1 MLGLPLAGVVVAG
14 LGSDWGIAIDAASFA
29 VAALFFGLVRIPAVE
44 RAAPGGRSVLRD
56 LIDGWQ
62 AFIARTW
69 LWVVVAAFGVLN
81 MAFAGGV
88 TVLGPVVADETVGR
102 RAWGFVLGA
111 EAAGFL
117 IGGLFALRLR
127 MRRLL
132 LFGVVCMLPLA
143 LPLFALAA
151 HTSLPG
157 LLVAFFVSGL
167 GVEQFAV
174 AWQTC
179 VQRHVPPELLARLT
193 AYDMLGSFIAIP
205 LGEVAAGPVSHA
217 IGVRPTLLAL
227 WAGDRGRRRRDG
239 RQSECPQPLESTDG
253 TSVASVGRVVRSAL
267 RPAVML
273 VDLGQIAPRTAAIAP
288 RGHSPPPAR
297 PTWRLR

>member
-1 MLGLPLAGVVVAG
+1 M
-14 LGSDWGIAIDAASFA
+14 
-29 VAALFFGLVRIPAVE
+29 
-44 RAAPGGRSVLRD
+44 LRD

-111 EAAGFL
+111 EAAGLL

-179 VQRHVPPELLARLT
+179 MQRHVPPELLARLT
-193 AYDMLGSFIAIP
+193 SYDMVGSFIAIP
-205 LGEVAAGPVSHA
+205 VGEVAAGPVSHA
-217 IGVRPTLLAL
+217 IGVRPTLIACGLVIVVAVVAMIASPSVRNL
-227 WAGDRGRRRRDG
+227 
-239 RQSECPQPLESTDG
+239 LE
-253 TSVASVGRVVRSAL
+253 
-267 RPAVML
+267 
-273 VDLGQIAPRTAAIAP
+273 TAKGATVETV
-288 RGHSPPPAR
+288 SP
-297 PTWRLR
+297 